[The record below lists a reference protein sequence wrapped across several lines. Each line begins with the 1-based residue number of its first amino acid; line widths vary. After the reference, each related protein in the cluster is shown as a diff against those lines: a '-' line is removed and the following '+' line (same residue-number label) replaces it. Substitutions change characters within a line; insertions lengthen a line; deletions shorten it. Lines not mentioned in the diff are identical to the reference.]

1 MLTFS
6 TMIDPNK
13 KLVLDADVLIHFIKG
28 DLIFSLSKII
38 TNEMVILDKVYN
50 EITQRKSK
58 EIIDKFI
65 DLPIVSL
72 IDFPEDLQYV
82 QEYALL
88 TSERGHNLDKGESA
102 CLVYARF
109 KEDVL
114 ASSNL
119 RDIKRYCSFHK
130 IEFVTTIDLLVIGIE
145 NGTLSEEECD
155 NFIQTVIGKGSK
167 LPNKSIRKIITERQ
181 QQM

>member
-6 TMIDPNK
+6 TMIDPKK

-28 DLIFSLSKII
+28 DLIFTLPKIV
-38 TNEMVILDKVYN
+38 TNELVILDKVYS
-50 EITQRKSK
+50 EITQRRSK
-58 EIIDKFI
+58 EVIDRFI
-65 DLPIVSL
+65 GLPVVSL
-72 IDFPEDLQYV
+72 VSFPEDLQYV

-109 KEDVL
+109 NEDVL

-119 RDIKRYCSFHK
+119 SDIKRYCSFHN
-130 IEFVTTIDLLVIGIE
+130 IEYVTTVDLLIIGIE
-145 NGTLSEEECD
+145 NGVLSNEECD
-155 NFIQTVIGKGSK
+155 VFIQTVRSKGSK
-167 LPNKSIRKIITERQ
+167 LPNKSIDKILAERKQ
-181 QQM
+181 

>member
-1 MLTFS
+1 
-6 TMIDPNK
+6 MIDPNK

-28 DLIFSLSKII
+28 DLIFSLPKII

-50 EITQRKSK
+50 EITQRKSQ
-58 EIIDKFI
+58 EIIDRFLK
-65 DLPIVSL
+65 LPVVNL

-102 CLVYARF
+102 CLVYARYN
-109 KEDVL
+109 KDVL

-119 RDIKRYCSFHK
+119 SDIKRYCSFHK
-130 IEFVTTIDLLVIGIE
+130 IEFVTTIDLLVIGIG
-145 NGTLSEEECD
+145 NGILSIEECD
-155 NFIQTVIGKGSK
+155 LFIKTVRSKGSK
-167 LPNKSIRKIITERQ
+167 LPNKSISEILAER
-181 QQM
+181 M